1 MRACLGGCDKSRGGG
16 EAMTLRFLKAAGVR
30 GELRLDVRETQ
41 LRTTPNKTKK
51 KKKKEGS
58 I

>member
-1 MRACLGGCDKSRGGG
+1 MRARLGGCDKSRGGG
-16 EAMTLRFLKAAGVR
+16 EAMTLGFLKAAGVS
-30 GELRLDVRETQ
+30 GGLRWDVRETQ
-41 LRTTPNKTKK
+41 LRTKQK